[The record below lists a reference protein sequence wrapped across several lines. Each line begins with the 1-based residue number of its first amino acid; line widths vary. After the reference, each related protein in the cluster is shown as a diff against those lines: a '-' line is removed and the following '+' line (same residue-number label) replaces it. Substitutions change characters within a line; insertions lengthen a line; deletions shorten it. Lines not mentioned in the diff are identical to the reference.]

1 MISRN
6 PRSRTRALGGPILAL
21 LLLLVLPVGC
31 GRKNAKRKA
40 SRVFPNAPVVLIS
53 IDTLRSDRLPFYG
66 YKDVETP
73 ALSALRADSILFESA
88 WSHVPLTLPA
98 HVALFTG
105 LLPDRNGVHDNLGY
119 TVNPKVTTLAELL
132 KKAGY
137 ATGGAVT
144 SRVMNGN
151 SGVGRGFD
159 LWDDDV
165 YANRP
170 FQDFGSIQRPGDDA
184 VASLEAWME
193 GKEDRP
199 FFAFLHLYEPHSPY
213 EPKEPFRSR
222 YANPY
227 DGEIATAD
235 AITGKFLDFLKAKG
249 IYDRAFVVLLSD
261 HGEGL
266 GDHGEAEHGVFLYRE
281 VLQVPLLVKL
291 PKGEVPAS
299 SSVSVPV
306 QLTDVFT
313 TIAQGVGLAGFV
325 APAGTVS
332 VIDVADG
339 LALPDR
345 RIYAETFFP
354 RVHFGWSELRSLLD
368 GRWHYIEAPR
378 PEFFDLKSDPGE
390 KTNLVEGKPE
400 PFRAMRIE
408 MEKLRASFQ
417 APSAVD
423 PEVAKQ
429 LASLGYLS
437 SGATAGP
444 GPLDDPKDHI
454 ETVQLMKD
462 ALEGFNQGN
471 PGKAVAIA
479 ERLLKE
485 NPRMLD
491 IWELYAQALA
501 SLGRTDEALAALR
514 KTIELGPPG
523 STQYVRSTANHCLQM
538 GKLEEG
544 KKHAELAKKMGDP
557 AGDEILAR
565 ACFALG
571 DLEGA
576 EAAARAS
583 LKSET
588 NRNRGYLT
596 LARIEARKGDFPGA
610 LELSEKAMPGS
621 TRAIPPAGLHL
632 LRGDILARMER
643 HGEAEAEFKQELRFY
658 PSTVSAWSS
667 LILLFAAQDRLP
679 DARTTIDQMIAVYPA
694 VESYLCAI
702 QTLSI
707 VGDRVGAARW
717 RQEGL
722 KRFPSDERLLRGPRP
737 Q

>member
-1 MISRN
+1 M
-6 PRSRTRALGGPILAL
+6 RALGGLIPAL
-21 LLLLVLPVGC
+21 LLLLLPAGC
-31 GRKNAKRKA
+31 SEKGRKRIP
-40 SRVFPNAPVVLIS
+40 RVFPNAPVVLIS
-53 IDTLRSDRLPFYG
+53 IDTLRSDHLPFYG
-66 YKDVETP
+66 YKGVETP
-73 ALSALRADSILFESA
+73 ALSALRADSILFENA

-119 TVNPKVTTLAELL
+119 TVNPKVSTLAELL

-144 SRVMNGN
+144 SRVLNGN

-170 FQDFGSIQRPGDDA
+170 FQDFSSIQRPGDDA
-184 VASLEAWME
+184 EASLEAWVE
-193 GKEDRP
+193 GKKDGP
-199 FFAFLHLYEPHSPY
+199 FFAFLHLYEPHTPY

-222 YANPY
+222 YASAY

-235 AITGKFLDFLKAKG
+235 AITGKFLDFLKARG
-249 IYDRAFVVLLSD
+249 IYDRALVVLLSD

-281 VLQVPLLVKL
+281 VLQVPLLVKP
-291 PKGEVPAS
+291 PKGEVPVTP
-299 SSVSVPV
+299 SVSVPV

-313 TIAQGVGLAGFV
+313 TIGQGVGLPGFV
-325 APAGTVS
+325 PPAGTVS
-332 VIDVADG
+332 VLDVADG
-339 LALPDR
+339 LVLPDR

-368 GRWHYIEAPR
+368 ERWHYVEAPR
-378 PEFFDLKSDPGE
+378 PEFFDLKGDPGE
-390 KTNLVEGKPE
+390 KANLVEGRPDA
-400 PFRAMRIE
+400 FRAMRIE

-437 SGATAGP
+437 SGATAGT
-444 GPLDDPKDHI
+444 GPLDDPKDHV
-454 ETVQLMKD
+454 ETVQSMKD
-462 ALEGFNQGN
+462 ALQGFNEGN
-471 PGKAVAIA
+471 PAKTVAIA
-479 ERLLKE
+479 EKLLKE

-501 SLGRTDEALAALR
+501 SLGRMDEAFAALR

-544 KKHAELAKKMGDP
+544 KKHAELAKQMGDP

-571 DLEGA
+571 DLKGA

-596 LARIEARKGDFPGA
+596 LARIEARKGDFQKA

-621 TRAIPPAGLHL
+621 TRSIPPAGLHL

-643 HGEAEAEFKQELRFY
+643 NGEAEAEFKQEIRFY

-667 LILLFAAQDRLP
+667 LILLFAAQNRLP
-679 DARTTIDQMIAVYPA
+679 DARKTIVEMIAVYPA

-707 VGDRVGAARW
+707 VGDREGAAHW
-717 RQEGL
+717 RREGL
-722 KRFPSDERLLRGPRP
+722 KRFPSDKRLLGAPRP
-737 Q
+737 A